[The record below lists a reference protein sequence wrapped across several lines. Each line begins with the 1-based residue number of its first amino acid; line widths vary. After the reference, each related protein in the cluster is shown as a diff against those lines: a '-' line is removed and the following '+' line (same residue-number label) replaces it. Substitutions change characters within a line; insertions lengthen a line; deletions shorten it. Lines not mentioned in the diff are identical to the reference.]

1 MRIIKIITENVT
13 NSIIDLNVLNA
24 ILNDQKIK
32 RAKYFFILAGIDD
45 EEKEMWQY
53 TIGLDKNIK
62 KECLINSEASLL
74 ANMPKISTK
83 QLFDVL
89 CKLKPEQW
97 ENILL
102 GSDEY

>member
-45 EEKEMWQY
+45 EEKECGNTQ
-53 TIGLDKNIK
+53 
-62 KECLINSEASLL
+62 
-74 ANMPKISTK
+74 
-83 QLFDVL
+83 
-89 CKLKPEQW
+89 
-97 ENILL
+97 
-102 GSDEY
+102 